1 MREQAEPS
9 ALESNDLSGLTS
21 FLSDTPETETEEEEN
36 EAIADESTGEADQD
50 SDADDGQDIDPDS
63 PDGEDE
69 DEPTPTEEKITF
81 KVKGEDGVEETVEVT
96 HEELASSYMRQKD
109 YTKKTQALATREN
122 EAVQF
127 LTQKHEEIRQNY
139 LSQAELTRSAIVNM
153 AGLRSESEMA
163 ELANS
168 DPAAWVAEN
177 QRQRQIGNY
186 LNQLDESIRGEKQ
199 QAAHQ
204 AENAENNRKSELF
217 TNTWAALQKE
227 GIDRPK
233 LESIYGG
240 VVKNY
245 GFSQEELATVLDHR
259 MVQVMR
265 DAVAYRT
272 LKAQKADVTKK
283 VQDAPRMPTRQA
295 QPANERHDR
304 ELDAKFKSGR
314 AKLNDLAA
322 FLR

>member
-1 MREQAEPS
+1 MDGQAQAP
-9 ALESNDLSGLTS
+9 ANDVHDLAS
-21 FLSDTPETETEEEEN
+21 FLSDTPKTEPEDEEN
-36 EAIADESTGEADQD
+36 KVPAKESTGEEADTD
-50 SDADDGQDIDPDS
+50 SEANDDR
-63 PDGEDE
+63 
-69 DEPTPTEEKITF
+69 DEPDDESDTEPAPVEKVTF
-81 KVKGEDGVEETVEVT
+81 TVKGEDGVEETVEAT

-109 YTKKTQALATREN
+109 YTRKTQALATRES

-127 LTQKHEEIRQNY
+127 LTQKHEAIRQNY

-153 AGLRSESEMA
+153 AGLKSESEMA
-163 ELANS
+163 ELANT

-186 LNQLDESIRGEKQ
+186 LNQLDDSIRGEKQ
-199 QAAHQ
+199 NAANQADSAEQ
-204 AENAENNRKSELF
+204 ARKAQLF
-217 TNTWAALQKE
+217 TNTWAELQKE

-265 DAVAYRT
+265 DAVAFRA

-283 VQDAPRMPTRQA
+283 VQAAPRMPTRQA
-295 QPANERHDR
+295 QPANERRDR
-304 ELDAKFKSGR
+304 DLDAKFKSGR

-322 FLR
+322 YLR

>member
-1 MREQAEPS
+1 MDGQAQAP
-9 ALESNDLSGLTS
+9 ANDVHDLASYL
-21 FLSDTPETETEEEEN
+21 DNPEEETEEET
-36 EAIADESTGEADQD
+36 EAESVEALASDETT
-50 SDADDGQDIDPDS
+50 
-63 PDGEDE
+63 
-69 DEPTPTEEKITF
+69 DEPTNDDSAEPDDEADTEPAPVDKVTF
-81 KVKGEDGVEETVEVT
+81 KVKGEDGVEETVEAT

-109 YTKKTQALATREN
+109 YTRKTQALATRES

-153 AGLRSESEMA
+153 AGIMSESEMA
-163 ELANS
+163 ELANT

-186 LNQLDESIRGEKQ
+186 LNQLDESIQGEKQ
-199 QAAHQ
+199 RAAYQASQ
-204 AENAENNRKSELF
+204 AEQSHKAQLF
-217 TNTWAALQKE
+217 TNTWSALQKE

-265 DAVAYRT
+265 DAVAFRA

-283 VQDAPRMPTRQA
+283 VQAAPPMPTRQA
-295 QPANERHDR
+295 QPANERRDR
-304 ELDAKFKSGR
+304 DLDAKFKSGK
-314 AKLNDLAA
+314 AKLNDLSAY
-322 FLR
+322 LR

>member
-1 MREQAEPS
+1 MDGQAES
-9 ALESNDLSGLTS
+9 APESGGLDELAS
-21 FLSDTPETETEEEEN
+21 FLDTPDEESTEEN
-36 EAIADESTGEADQD
+36 EDQTVDESDSEEIADEDTNDD
-50 SDADDGQDIDPDS
+50 SDEPEESDDES
-63 PDGEDE
+63 E
-69 DEPTPTEEKITF
+69 DEPAPVEKVTF
-81 KVKGEDGVEETVEVT
+81 KVKGEDGVEETVEAT

-139 LSQAELTRSAIVNM
+139 LSQAELTRAAIVNM

-163 ELANS
+163 QLANE

-186 LNQLDESIRGEKQ
+186 LNKLDDSIHGEKQ
-199 QAAHQ
+199 QAALQ
-204 AENAENNRKSELF
+204 ADNAEQNRKSNLF
-217 TNTWAALQKE
+217 TNTWAELQKE

-233 LESIYGG
+233 LENIYGG

-245 GFSQEELATVLDHR
+245 GFSQEELASVLDHR

-283 VQDAPRMPTRQA
+283 VQNAPRMPTRQA
-295 QPANERHDR
+295 QPANERRDR